1 MDGYSPKLQ
10 AVYPLAVRRQRTGY
24 SDSHRLAVEVM
35 QLPDRH
41 GCADQALG
49 QVELA
54 MRTIAGLIGRRT
66 TTCIPPGFVSILL
79 YFYRLER
86 ICEGVSGERC
96 FG

>member
-1 MDGYSPKLQ
+1 MDGYSPELQ
-10 AVYPLAVRRQRTGY
+10 VVYSLAVQRQRIGY
-24 SDSHRLAVEVM
+24 SDSRRLAVVVM

-54 MRTIAGLIGRRT
+54 MRTIADLIGRRT

-79 YFYRLER
+79 FFYGLER
-86 ICEGVSGERC
+86 TCEEVSGERC